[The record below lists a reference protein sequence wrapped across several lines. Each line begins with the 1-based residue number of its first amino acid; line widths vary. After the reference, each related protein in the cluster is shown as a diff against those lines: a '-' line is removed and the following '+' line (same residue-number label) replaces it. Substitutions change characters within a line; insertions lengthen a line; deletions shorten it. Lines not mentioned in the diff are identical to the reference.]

1 MKSKCLISLLLFAAG
16 VSQIILKMPAQSK
29 ENTPARKVQDSLRP
43 IQPGCIRIKGF
54 LGKKIDTCIQNRIRA
69 QNIAELIEPFQK
81 RPEVKLWRC
90 EFWGKWFT
98 SATAAYQYTQ
108 DTQIKTIIDKAVTG
122 LMATQSP
129 DGYIGTYKDNA
140 HLQGW
145 DVWGRKYTLLGLLAY
160 HDITSDPKSLSAAI
174 RHADFLLSEVGPGK
188 ADIVKLGVW
197 NGMAASSIL
206 EPVMLLYGKT
216 GQKRYLEFGQY
227 IVDQWSTAGGPALIE
242 KTLENIPVYQMFS
255 GSGDISKEPNYPNE
269 YFAYGQSKAYEMM
282 SCFEGLAELYRF
294 NGNQR
299 YMQTLKML
307 YENIR
312 ENEITIIGSGSD
324 WERWFGGRYRQTQ
337 NVREWMETCVTVTW
351 MKFCYQ
357 LLRLTGEPKF
367 ADEIELTA
375 YNALAGSMKD
385 DGTWWSH
392 YNPLQGIRG
401 PAPKQCYMNQNC
413 CVANG
418 PRGMLLLPKAAVMSD
433 ADGPVVNLYFEG
445 SAELSTPAGTN
456 LALIMKTD
464 YPQSDTITIT
474 VQPEKP
480 ESFSIS
486 LRIPAWSKQ
495 TSIKI
500 NGQPWSGEPVA
511 GTYLKIKR
519 KWKKAD
525 TIELKLDFRGR
536 LYVAPN
542 NENYT
547 AIMRGPVVLAADKRL
562 SWIKPEQKLTF
573 QKDQAGYIPLQ
584 KVPLEKNMNIW
595 MAFSTSCLD
604 EKTGKIINLVLCDYA
619 SAGNTWSEDSRF
631 RLWF

>member
-324 WERWFGGRYRQTQ
+324 WERWFGGRYRQAQ
-337 NVREWMETCVTVTW
+337 KVREWMETCVTVTW

-392 YNPLQGIRG
+392 YNPLRGIRG

-519 KWKKAD
+519 KWEKAD
-525 TIELKLDFRGR
+525 TIELKFDFRGR